1 MNTVIQCAIIAGIGV
16 FILALSGR
24 RVFLA
29 VRSWSWPQVEGTV
42 VNSYVMTTRANL
54 AAGRGSGH
62 TSFLEVV
69 YKYTVGGRTYEN
81 KRWGF
86 DDRRPKYGSRSPV
99 SGKVMWHESELL
111 AAYPR
116 GARVSVYY
124 NPAEPASSA
133 ITRTLGLITYLWLV
147 LGMSLALLGGV
158 QLLNFAWIWATGK
171 SQ

>member
-16 FILALSGR
+16 SFLAFSGR

-29 VRSWSWPQVEGTV
+29 ARSWRWPQVEGTV

-69 YKYTVGGRTYEN
+69 YKYTVAGQTYES

-86 DDRRPKYGSRSPV
+86 DGRRPKYGSRSPI
-99 SGKVMWHESELL
+99 SGKLMWHESELL
-111 AAYPR
+111 AAYPE
-116 GARVSVYY
+116 GAPIRVYY
-124 NPAEPASSA
+124 DPAKPASSA

-147 LGMSLALLGGV
+147 LGMSFALLGGV
-158 QLLNFAWIWATGK
+158 QLVNFAWN
-171 SQ
+171 